1 MALVLLYPLFR
12 QARSLTLPQVGGRT
26 MIAIGKA
33 LREMTAADLMS
44 RELTLIP
51 RDMSLP
57 AAAHVL
63 AGAGISGAPVVDEM
77 GRCAGVLSTTD
88 FFHYVGGDHPHST
101 PLTSTGPE
109 RV

>member
-51 RDMSLP
+51 QDMSLP

-63 AGAGISGAPVVDEM
+63 ARAGISGAPVRRASVASAAVVAA
-77 GRCAGVLSTTD
+77 GRLKNSTTTASA
-88 FFHYVGGDHPHST
+88 G
-101 PLTSTGPE
+101 
-109 RV
+109 